1 MDDTGGTFLRVIAC
15 RVENLMQ
22 DQDFL
27 DYEDREPADLMGDIP
42 REEEEEEEE
51 KAPADAQAASS
62 GGALRRRGSEDA
74 PASPRDGATYHDAVN
89 PGELLRRRRKS
100 SDLEE
105 ESSLTLFL
113 RVRKMEHYSTALS
126 QIGAKTISDL
136 AFLTPQD
143 LETVGIRPDDIN
155 NLTVNVVQ

>member
-1 MDDTGGTFLRVIAC
+1 MGESTSGAFLRAIAC
-15 RVENLMQ
+15 RVENLIADPEM
-22 DQDFL
+22 L
-27 DYEDREPADLMGDIP
+27 DYDEEREPADRMGDIP
-42 REEEEEEEE
+42 RE
-51 KAPADAQAASS
+51 QAAPSARVPTAGD
-62 GGALRRRGSEDA
+62 GGAADDGAGSDGDGVAAEA
-74 PASPRDGATYHDAVN
+74 GATYHDAIN
-89 PGELLRRRRKS
+89 PGERLRRRQQQTPGE
-100 SDLEE
+100 EE

-113 RVRKMEHYSTALS
+113 RVRKMDHYSTALS